1 MTSKSNQRFFQG
13 DSGGPMVCRAIGK
26 GTRRNPRGK
35 IPYLTG
41 IVSFGPDQCG
51 VKVSKPQK

>member
-1 MTSKSNQRFFQG
+1 
-13 DSGGPMVCRAIGK
+13 MVCREIGK
-26 GTRRNPRGK
+26 GTRRDPRGK
-35 IPYLTG
+35 KYLTG